1 MPSAQRHLIR
11 PIEPADLDAIVALNN
26 AYPAELGLVDAASLR
41 GFLAAAAAAN
51 AIGPASDPDAFLVA
65 FDQGTPPQGPNHAWF
80 LARRERFFYV
90 DRICVH
96 PRAQRRGL
104 ARELYLDAFRIAAE
118 RGLPS
123 VCCEVSIDPPNPT
136 SDAFHASLGFVE
148 VGRAHLPERGKW
160 VHYLE
165 RIESDSLPK

>member
-1 MPSAQRHLIR
+1 MPPAHR
-11 PIEPADLDAIVALNN
+11 PIVRPIAPDDLDAIVALNN
-26 AYPAELGLVDAASLR
+26 AHPAELGLVDPVSMRGFVAAS
-41 GFLAAAAAAN
+41 AVAN
-51 AIGPASDPDAFLVA
+51 AIGPASDPDAFLIA

-80 LARRERFFYV
+80 LARRQRFFYV

-96 PRAQRRGL
+96 ARARRRGL
-104 ARELYLDAFRIAAE
+104 ARELYLDAFRIAAA

-123 VCCEVSIDPPNPT
+123 VCCEVSSDPPNPI
-136 SDAFHASLGFVE
+136 SDAFHGSLGFVE

-165 RIESDSLPK
+165 RVLPA